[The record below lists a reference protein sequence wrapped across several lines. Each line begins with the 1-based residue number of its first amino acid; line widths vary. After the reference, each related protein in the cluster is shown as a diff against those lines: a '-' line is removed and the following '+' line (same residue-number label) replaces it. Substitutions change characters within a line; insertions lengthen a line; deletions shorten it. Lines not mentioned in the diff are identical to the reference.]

1 MPILVV
7 DHLKKEKNNMDLTNR
22 AISSSFNQEITGS
35 ITRILV
41 LGAND
46 DEHSITRLEYGRMV
60 TPESNFT
67 PSSVTGPVKIPAGI
81 YIEGPIARVKLGT
94 TGGFLVYMS

>member
-1 MPILVV
+1 
-7 DHLKKEKNNMDLTNR
+7 MDLTNR

-46 DEHSITRLEYGRMV
+46 DEHSITRLEYGG
-60 TPESNFT
+60 SNNVDNLVALCRNCHGKKT
-67 PSSVTGPVKIPAGI
+67 A
-81 YIEGPIARVKLGT
+81 IENL
-94 TGGFLVYMS
+94 

>member
-1 MPILVV
+1 
-7 DHLKKEKNNMDLTNR
+7 MDLTNR

-94 TGGFLVYMS
+94 TGGFLVFMS

>member
-1 MPILVV
+1 M
-7 DHLKKEKNNMDLTNR
+7 KKEKNNMDLTNR

-94 TGGFLVYMS
+94 TGGFLVFMS